1 MKNDIINN
9 AISSVLAKQEV
20 QDCPI
25 SKAFM
30 KAIQEYVRLGY
41 NLSELSWFKGLNF
54 ESIENSP
61 LQKAV

>member
-1 MKNDIINN
+1 MKSDIINN

-30 KAIQEYVRLGY
+30 EAL
-41 NLSELSWFKGLNF
+41 
-54 ESIENSP
+54 
-61 LQKAV
+61 

>member
-1 MKNDIINN
+1 MKSDIINN
-9 AISSVLAKQEV
+9 AISSILAKQEA
-20 QDCPI
+20 QGCPI

-30 KAIQEYVRLGY
+30 EAIQEYVRLGY

-54 ESIENSP
+54 EPIENNP